1 MEGWFTHAIMG
12 RVHTKNNC
20 LLIVEGETGS
30 GKSMTALNLAQA
42 FDPYFSAKRIAFT
55 GQEFLDLLPVVPNKG
70 WVVWD
75 ECGVSI
81 SHREWRSQVN
91 TEIIKVVQSFRFKLI
106 NVIFTVPS
114 ASYID
119 KVAREMCHYLLR
131 MKERGMAS
139 VYRIK
144 KSPFE
149 GYTFT
154 PFIGTV
160 HSELPTK
167 MLSDEFYR
175 LHAEHQEALYEKAR
189 KEMEAATKRENEK
202 LEKTLSPRETM
213 DDLKEKALLI
223 LPQIV
228 NANKDSDQGLIDVSM
243 LRDKLRIPHNKAYR
257 MRKVL
262 LRELHADN
270 DKLLRDLAKEQE
282 GK

>member
-55 GQEFLDLLPVVPNKG
+55 GQEFLELLPVVPNKG
-70 WVVWD
+70 WAVWD
-75 ECGVSI
+75 ECGVGL

-131 MKERGMAS
+131 MQARGQAS

-154 PFIGTV
+154 PFIGTI
-160 HSELPTK
+160 HTELPTK
-167 MLSDEFYR
+167 MLLDEFYEM
-175 LHAEHQEALYEKAR
+175 HAEHQEALYEKAR
-189 KEMEAATKRENEK
+189 KQMEAATKRETEK

-228 NANKDSDQGLIDVSM
+228 NANKDSDQGLVDVGEM
-243 LRDKLRIPHNKAYR
+243 RRLLRIPHNRAYNL
-257 MRKVL
+257 RKGIVKELHKDDDRL
-262 LRELHADN
+262 LRELSQV
-270 DKLLRDLAKEQE
+270 KTVK
-282 GK
+282 